1 MDLKSFGG
9 DVEGEV
15 EVQRGSLRQGVSSPA
30 MGRARLVKGTGLLTV
45 HVIPTVQEP
54 KLTRLAQRHAGLNM
68 QIQVPPKQ
76 KGFIDDTPL
85 DRHGPWLVG

>member
-30 MGRARLVKGTGLLTV
+30 MGRARLVKGTGLSVDCSRDTDG
-45 HVIPTVQEP
+45 PRTQ
-54 KLTRLAQRHAGLNM
+54 TRSFGTETCRLKHADSSTSKAKGLY
-68 QIQVPPKQ
+68 
-76 KGFIDDTPL
+76 
-85 DRHGPWLVG
+85 